1 MDLTLGKA
9 YEALN
14 FLSTNVIAVTWLRW
28 ARNFTATEV
37 IHMFMRMRGRQ
48 GAQT

>member
-1 MDLTLGKA
+1 MDFTLGKA

-14 FLSTNVIAVTWLRW
+14 FLVNEYHRTDMTAL
-28 ARNFTATEV
+28 ATEV
-37 IHMFMRMRGRQ
+37 IRMPMHMRSRQ